1 MLQGNPCLVRST
13 IRGRLYDE
21 GPTAGPELVGDLS
34 HRSQVGAHALQ
45 SLPLFYLCDHPLD
58 DRFNGNGLSVADSV
72 NTNEQVQV
80 ATPAVGTWTVSS
92 DSTPFVVSS
101 EDLIDPIC
109 PTYINNNHHMSRC
122 KSRPTPCQ
130 SRASSHFPSSSRP
143 QGRCVDDN
151 FTLL

>member
-1 MLQGNPCLVRST
+1 MRYSAVIT
-13 IRGRLYDE
+13 
-21 GPTAGPELVGDLS
+21 
-34 HRSQVGAHALQ
+34 
-45 SLPLFYLCDHPLD
+45 LPPSNLCDHLLD
-58 DRFNGNGLSVADSV
+58 DRYNGNGLSVADSV

-92 DSTPFVVSS
+92 DSTPSVVSS
-101 EDLIDPIC
+101 EDLIDLIY

-130 SRASSHFPSSSRP
+130 SRASSHFPSSSLP